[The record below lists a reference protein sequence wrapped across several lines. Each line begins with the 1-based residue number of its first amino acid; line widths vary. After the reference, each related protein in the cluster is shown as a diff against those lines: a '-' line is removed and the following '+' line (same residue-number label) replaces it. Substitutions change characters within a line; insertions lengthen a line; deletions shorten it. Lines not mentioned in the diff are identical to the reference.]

1 MVPGGYPAP
10 TEYFVRRR
18 TALDYRF
25 HLPNPQYLEV
35 VLIEESGHAGEFHP
49 HVPTDPYVTVS
60 RHTALIIQPP
70 GLPGGFILSPGSS
83 HLWLTKQ

>member
-1 MVPGGYPAP
+1 MAQLRQDYEKFVKLD
-10 TEYFVRRR
+10 TEIIVAGPEKAEAFK
-18 TALDYRF
+18 
-25 HLPNPQYLEV
+25 
-35 VLIEESGHAGEFHP
+35 ESGHAGEFHP